1 MPFVD
6 PETLPVLEPRPGW
19 RGRFFHSEKMT
30 FAYYEIAADAGVH
43 PHHHPEEEVWHVLE
57 GEVEITLD
65 GSPFVVRPGQAV
77 VVPGGERHE
86 VRALSAARVIVADH
100 PVRTT
105 VGGLDTGAG

>member
-1 MPFVD
+1 MTTHT
-6 PETLPVLEPRPGW
+6 ETLEQANAE
-19 RGRFFHSEKMT
+19 FD
-30 FAYYEIAADAGVH
+30 AAENPA
-43 PHHHPEEEVWHVLE
+43 EEVCHVLE

-65 GSPFVVRPGQAV
+65 GSPSVVRPGQAV

-86 VRALSAARVIVADH
+86 VRVLSAARVIVADH

>member
-1 MPFVD
+1 MAICCAHD
-6 PETLPVLEPRPGW
+6 DHKETLQQ
-19 RGRFFHSEKMT
+19 
-30 FAYYEIAADAGVH
+30 AIAEFDAAEC
-43 PHHHPEEEVWHVLE
+43 HPEEEVWHVLE

-65 GSPFVVRPGQAV
+65 GSPSVVRPGQAL